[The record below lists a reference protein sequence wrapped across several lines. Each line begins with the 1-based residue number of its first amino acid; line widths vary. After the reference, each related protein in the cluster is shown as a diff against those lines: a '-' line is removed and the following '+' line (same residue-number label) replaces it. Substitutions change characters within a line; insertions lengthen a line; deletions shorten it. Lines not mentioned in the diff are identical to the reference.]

1 MVLLRSGLFVTGQ
14 MKYERNEV
22 KKKKQSNEDQKKYLT
37 DKNEDSETEKNEV
50 F

>member
-1 MVLLRSGLFVTGQ
+1 MASLLQDR
-14 MKYERNEV
+14 RNIKEMRE
-22 KKKKQSNEDQKKYLT
+22 KKSNEDQKKYLT